1 MLRTGSLRT
10 TGKVRT
16 RMQTIGS
23 NCTRLIVV
31 GLAAL
36 LLAGGSLQAAD
47 GPPNARY
54 GRKIEHVTFKNAA
67 GKSVPLEELSRGKQ
81 AVVVVFLSFDCPV
94 SSSYSQT
101 LADMARAYADRV
113 VFIPFRLVDFTK
125 DDLLLRFRR
134 ALIGAALNSAIAD
147 ALTNY
152 NTLELAPDTGT
163 HFPILGGAI
172 KDVLANPGLFKAAGG
187 VRTGIMT
194 GPPIRSAA

>member
-47 GPPNARY
+47 GPSNAKY

-81 AVVVVFLSFDCPV
+81 AVVVVFLAFECPV

-113 VFIPFRLVDFTK
+113 VFIGVCNDDTVAASLTKQVSDHKITFPVFK
-125 DDLLLRFRR
+125 DDKHTV
-134 ALIGAALNSAIAD
+134 AD
-147 ALTNY
+147 A
-152 NTLELAPDTGT
+152 
-163 HFPILGGAI
+163 
-172 KDVLANPGLFKAAGG
+172 FKAEVTPEAFLL
-187 VRTGIMT
+187 
-194 GPPIRSAA
+194 